1 MFGNYDIFFKKS
13 VFGLFGFYNTKI
25 EKSKELALIVVLH

>member
-1 MFGNYDIFFKKS
+1 